1 MTRAAA
7 GTGPRPVT
15 GPPVPR
21 PRPRRLPPFALV
33 LGVAAYLWL
42 VHAPLL
48 GLAWETGRSLAQHP
62 ELLAKAL
69 PTERRLPLLG
79 RSLALSLGAAVAA
92 GTIAV
97 LAAPR
102 FWRRHPARLARWR
115 WLVLGLAPVPAY
127 VHALAWLPV
136 RTALEA
142 RLGPDWATP
151 LAWLGSCWVLAM
163 AFLPLALLVTL
174 VALESVP
181 RPLTDAAAVLDD
193 DDRAYRR
200 VLLPLAAPLLLV
212 GLALIFLLGLLDYS
226 VPTLYQLNVY
236 AMEVFV
242 AFSQG
247 NEAASAVLVA
257 LPLLLLG
264 ALLTLTLGRRAARI
278 AAAAGARARPA
289 ARPLRWGRLLGA
301 LQLLAATL
309 VLLQAA
315 VLLFSLLRLTGS
327 PRQAL
332 ESLRVG
338 GADAAYSLAVAAL
351 AGGLALP
358 PALAAAL
365 WLQNA
370 RGGWSSRLRWTL
382 AVLPLGLPPALVG
395 IGLIAVYNQPPLRLH
410 GTDAMPVL
418 AAMARFLPLQALLVY
433 GQLQRQDPGLVDAAR
448 IYQPSPLAGWLRIR
462 LPLLLPGLAGAAALG
477 FALALGELGATLVVT
492 PAGRGTL
499 TLRIYNYLHYGA
511 SDAVAALCLAMV
523 GLALLAGA
531 AAGLL
536 LGRGGWLPGEA
547 EA

>member
-1 MTRAAA
+1 MAAA
-7 GTGPRPVT
+7 GKAQRRSPGRP
-15 GPPVPR
+15 PAWRSVP
-21 PRPRRLPPFALV
+21 LPLL

-48 GLAWETGRSLAQHP
+48 GLAWETGRSLVQHP
-62 ELLAKAL
+62 ELLAQAL

-79 RSLALSLGAAVAA
+79 RSLALSLGAALAA
-92 GTIAV
+92 GGIAL

-127 VHALAWLPV
+127 VHALAWLPA
-136 RTALEA
+136 RSALEA

-151 LAWLGSCWVLAM
+151 LAWLGSGWVLTM

-193 DDRAYRR
+193 DDQAYRR
-200 VLLPLAAPLLLV
+200 VLVPLAAPLLLV

-247 NEAASAVLVA
+247 NEAARAVLVA
-257 LPLLLLG
+257 LPLLLVG

-278 AAAAGARARPA
+278 AAAAGARARPS
-289 ARPLRWGRLLGA
+289 ARPLRWGRLLGI
-301 LQLLAATL
+301 LQLLAAAV

-315 VLLFSLLRLTGS
+315 VPLYTLTRLAGTGGQAMEALR
-327 PRQAL
+327 A
-332 ESLRVG
+332 
-338 GADAAYSLAVAAL
+338 GAADLSYSLAVAAL

-365 WLQNA
+365 WLQGA
-370 RGGWSSRLRWTL
+370 RAGWSSRGRWIL

-395 IGLIAVYNQPPLRLH
+395 IGLIAVYNQPLLYQPRLRLH

-433 GQLQRQDPGLVDAAR
+433 GQLQRLDPGLIDAAR
-448 IYQPSPLAGWLRIR
+448 VYQGSPLAGWLRIR

-523 GLALLAGA
+523 ALALLAGA

-536 LGRGGWLPGEA
+536 LGRGGWQPGEA

>member
-1 MTRAAA
+1 MSLLAADA
-7 GTGPRPVT
+7 GPR
-15 GPPVPR
+15 GEAGR
-21 PRPRRLPPFALV
+21 SFAGPRRLPPVALI

-163 AFLPLALLVTL
+163 AFLPLALLVAL

-264 ALLTLTLGRRAARI
+264 ALLTFTLGRRAARI
-278 AAAAGARARPA
+278 AAAAGARARPS
-289 ARPLRWGRLLGA
+289 ARPLRWGRLLSV
-301 LQLLAATL
+301 LQRLAAAL
-309 VLLQAA
+309 VLLQVA
-315 VLLFSLLRLTGS
+315 VLLVSLLRLTGS

-358 PALAAAL
+358 PALAVAL
-365 WLQNA
+365 WLQQA
-370 RGGWSSRLRWTL
+370 RAGWSSRLRWAL